1 MNLVTHLIP
10 LSGSIAAT
18 TSLVVLMATNS
29 FAQSRQKEVCG
40 TVIEAGTRARIK
52 NARVRLEELDRRV
65 EAVRMEGVSS
75 EDGRFCFDVPPN
87 KGYRLSA
94 FASGYADRAPSGTRG
109 VNVIVSD
116 SEVPPSVEVV
126 LYRSASIEGT
136 VHGDKGVA
144 LKGARVALIAE
155 RAQFGRMIWAESFGA
170 HTDSNGEYRISGISP
185 GNYLIT
191 VKARLIDLDYG
202 EMSGR
207 GAYPPFFLESTDEP
221 DAARVVRIKAGDG
234 ISSLDLRLARRIA
247 ATLTGRVNGIPANA
261 KGDVTL
267 LKSGRLGSVVVGRAA
282 IQGGQYSIRGAVS
295 GRYFLRAVVRYER
308 AAWIGIKAISVNA
321 NNEQRVILEDVDANA
336 PTIVDIKLVSPNQE
350 VRRRLH
356 ERTKVILVPLGT
368 FLGDSMPL
376 PQSQDHLSWT
386 FPGMEPGDYQI
397 RLLDADPGLM
407 LKGSDVLRINAGENT
422 LAESVE
428 VVTGGSVVSGQVRDE
443 AGRAVG
449 TAAVHL
455 VPVDPSTWGAAN
467 VRAVLCDDSG
477 SFEIPN
483 VAPNEYRLAVM
494 GVGFIPSVYDE
505 ESRQHI
511 LERGQRIRTR
521 PDELLNV
528 TLVSK

>member
-1 MNLVTHLIP
+1 
-10 LSGSIAAT
+10 
-18 TSLVVLMATNS
+18 MATNS
-29 FAQSRQKEVCG
+29 FSQSRPKEVCG
-40 TVIEAGTRARIK
+40 TVIEAGTRARIN
-52 NARVRLEELDRRV
+52 NARVRLEELDRGV
-65 EAVRMEGVSS
+65 EAPVRIEGVSG

-94 FASGYADRAPSGTRG
+94 FASGYADRAPNGTRG
-109 VNVIVSD
+109 VNVTVFD
-116 SEVPPSVEVV
+116 SEVQSSIELV
-126 LYRSASIEGT
+126 LYRSAWIEGT
-136 VHGDKGVA
+136 VLGDRGVA

-202 EMSGR
+202 EISGR
-207 GAYPPFFLESTDEP
+207 GAYPPFFLESSDEP

-267 LKSGRLGSVVVGRAA
+267 LKIGRLGAVVVGRGA

-295 GRYFLRAVVRYER
+295 GRYFLRAVVRHER
-308 AAWIGIKAISVNA
+308 AAWIGIKAISVSA
-321 NNEQRVILEDVDANA
+321 NNEQKVILEDVDANA
-336 PTIVDIKLVSPNQE
+336 PTIVDIKLIAANQE
-350 VRRRLH
+350 VRRRLD
-356 ERTKVILVPLGT
+356 ERIKVILVPLGT

-376 PQSQDHLSWT
+376 PQSQEPLSWT
-386 FPGMEPGDYQI
+386 FPGMEPGDFQI
-397 RLLDADPGLM
+397 RLLNADPALI
-407 LKGSDVLRINAGENT
+407 LKGSDLLRITAGENRLT
-422 LAESVE
+422 VSAE
-428 VVTGGSVVSGQVRDE
+428 VVTGGALISGQVRDG

-455 VPVDPSTWGAAN
+455 VPVDPSTWEAAN
-467 VRAVLCDDSG
+467 VRSVICDDSG
-477 SFEIPN
+477 NFEIPN

-494 GVGFIPSVYDE
+494 GVGFIPSVYGE
-505 ESRQHI
+505 EARQHI
-511 LERGQRIRTR
+511 LEQGQRIRTR
-521 PDELLNV
+521 PDGLLNV
-528 TLVSK
+528 ALVSR